1 VDHAPRGYSGP
12 RAYVNGN
19 TNGKLRWLSQQLE
32 QPDVVIVAD
41 TSILTALVVD
51 TVERGGRSQE
61 FRMRTTQT
69 WVRQGDDWVCL
80 AGHAGPVE

>member
-1 VDHAPRGYSGP
+1 
-12 RAYVNGN
+12 
-19 TNGKLRWLSQQLE
+19 
-32 QPDVVIVAD
+32 VVIVAD
-41 TSILTALVVD
+41 TAILTALVVD